1 MNASELKRFAAC
13 GVQVVNASG
22 ALIREYNRK
31 PFHVEIKGDG
41 SPVTSVEPAV
51 EDQMRKIITAE
62 HPDHGIIGEE
72 RKAYAPDSEFVWA
85 IDPIDGTLPFLAGIP
100 VFGTLLAL
108 LHNGAPVL
116 GIIDMPITGE
126 RWIGADGLQTTRN
139 GKPVRSRPCADLSM
153 ALMSTS
159 NPDFYDHTNAAALER
174 LKKATRFTVY
184 GGSCLFYAQIASGRV
199 DICIDVQFEAH
210 DYLALIP
217 VVQGAGGVFT
227 NWEGNA
233 AGLYSGSQY
242 IAAGDSRTHEQALKI
257 LSSKTALLR
266 TEIGGTL
273 RQFPE
278 NITCDSVQGPKPNQK
293 K

>member
-1 MNASELKRFAAC
+1 MADAA
-13 GVQVVNASG
+13 GK
-22 ALIREYNRK
+22 LIREAAEH
-31 PFHVEIKGDG
+31 PLETEIKSDG
-41 SPVTSVEPAV
+41 SPVTDVDKAT
-51 EDQMRKIITAE
+51 EDCIRAIIAE
-62 HPDHGIIGEE
+62 RHPSHGIIGEE
-72 RKAYAPDSEFVWA
+72 HEPLFPDAELVWV

-100 VFGTLLAL
+100 VFGTLIAL
-108 LHNGAPVL
+108 MQGNRPVL
-116 GIIDMPITGE
+116 GIIDMPMTGE
-126 RWIGADGLQTTRN
+126 RWMGADGLRTTRN
-139 GKPVRSRPCADLSM
+139 GKPVRSRHCADLSM

-159 NPDFYDHTNAAALER
+159 NPDFYDHTNAPALER

-233 AGLYSGSQY
+233 AGLHSGSQY
-242 IAAGDSRTHEQALKI
+242 IAAGDPRAHEQALKI

-266 TEIGGTL
+266 TQIGDTR

-278 NITCDSVQGPKPNQK
+278 DIPCDGVQGPKPNQK